1 MCVQDALMEALL
13 CFGSAS
19 CSIEDSNLGAPQEQ
33 EVSNGLLLVLD
44 EQFVHFYEL
53 I

>member
-1 MCVQDALMEALL
+1 MHMCVQDALMEALL

-44 EQFVHFYEL
+44 EQFVHFY
-53 I
+53 